1 MKVIHLISG
10 GDTGGAKTHVLT
22 LLEGLNRTI
31 TAELVCFREGEFAQ
45 EAREMGIP
53 TTIFEGNRI
62 GRTAEKLAEYIR
74 AGGFQVI
81 HCHGARGNMMGYLM
95 RRATGLPVVTT
106 MHSDYKL
113 DYMGRPAG
121 RLTYGNIN
129 AFVLRRFDYYI
140 GVSDAMTDL
149 LISRNFPPQQCYTIY
164 NGIDFRTRKEGTD
177 RIAYL
182 RSLGAQVEEGD
193 LVVGIAARLNPVK
206 DVATLI
212 RGFAL
217 AAGSCP
223 RLRLVIAGDGEER
236 EMLEKL
242 AQELGVAD
250 KVCFAGWISGGMD
263 QFYQSLDINTLTSLS
278 ETFPYALT
286 EGVRYG
292 LPTVSSRVGGVPYL
306 IDHEVN
312 GFLFPAGDAQA
323 LGRAL
328 IRLAEDEALRR
339 RMGTLLREKAMAK
352 FSLKKT
358 IETQLSIY
366 EDICRR
372 AARPKERREGVLICG
387 SYGKE
392 NAGDDAILHAII
404 REMRQIDPYMPI
416 TVLSRRPDQTR
427 LIYRV
432 DAIHTFH
439 GMEWWRRM
447 GKTRLYVSGGGS
459 LIQDVTSRRSL
470 WYYLSNMKTAKRRGN
485 QVMMYGCGIGPVIRE
500 GHRKLSAKVMN
511 RYVDAITLRE
521 PDSLQKLR
529 EMGVT
534 RPEIHLSADPAVT
547 MPPAPAELV
556 DSAMLSN
563 GVPTQGKY
571 LCVALRNWPGFEEK
585 LPMICRSAEWASREL
600 GLTPVFL
607 AVEKLQ
613 DPEVARRAA
622 GMLSVPCY
630 VIADPGA
637 PAVIAGILS
646 RMAAVVSMRLHALI
660 FSAGQG
666 VPLVGIVYDPKV
678 SAFLKYIGQDNYM
691 ELEDVTEQRLT
702 EAIRTAVSQPRD
714 PVAVERLRQIEG
726 VNVETAA
733 KLYAK
738 ER

>member
-22 LLEGLNRTI
+22 LLEGLNRSI
-31 TAELVCFREGEFAQ
+31 TAELICFREGEFTQ
-45 EAREMGIP
+45 EAREMGLPIQV
-53 TTIFEGNRI
+53 FQGNHI
-62 GRTAEKLAEYIR
+62 GRTARKLTEYIQK
-74 AGGFQVI
+74 GGFQVI
-81 HCHGARGNMMGYLM
+81 HCHGARGNMMGYLVH
-95 RRATGLPVVTT
+95 RATGIPVVTT
-106 MHSDYKL
+106 VHSDYKL

-121 RLTYGNIN
+121 RLTYGIIN
-129 AFVLRRFDYYI
+129 AFVLRRFNYYI
-140 GVSDAMTDL
+140 GVSDAMTNL
-149 LISRNFPPQQCYTIY
+149 LISRNFPPQRCYTIY
-164 NGIDFRTRKEGTD
+164 NGIDFHTREEKGD

-182 RSLGAQVEEGD
+182 RSLGAKVEEGD

-206 DVATLI
+206 DIATLI

-217 AAGSCP
+217 AEKEYP

-242 AQELGVAD
+242 AQDLGVAD

-323 LGRAL
+323 LGKYLA
-328 IRLAEDEALRR
+328 RLAGDEDLRR
-339 RMGTLLREKAMAK
+339 KMGTLLREKAMAK
-352 FSLKKT
+352 FSLEKT

-366 EDICRR
+366 EDICTRS
-372 AARPKERREGVLICG
+372 ARPRTERDGVLICG

-404 REMRQIDPYMPI
+404 GEMRQIDPHMPI
-416 TVLSRRPDQTR
+416 TVLSRRPEQTK
-427 LIYRV
+427 LVYRV

-439 GMEWWRRM
+439 GLKWWRRM
-447 GKTRLYVSGGGS
+447 GETRLYISGGGS

-500 GHRKLSAKVMN
+500 AHRKLSAKVMN

-521 PDSLQKLR
+521 PDSLQKL
-529 EMGVT
+529 EDMGVT
-534 RPEIHLSADPAVT
+534 RPEIHLSADPAIT
-547 MPPAPAELV
+547 MPPVSPELV

-563 GVPTQGKY
+563 GVPLQGRY
-571 LCVALRNWPGFEEK
+571 LCIALRNWPGFEEK
-585 LPMICRSAEWASREL
+585 LPLIRQAAEAAYREL

-613 DPEVARRAA
+613 DPEVARRSAQ
-622 GMLSVPCY
+622 GLSVPCY
-630 VIADPGA
+630 VITDSGA

-646 RMAAVVSMRLHALI
+646 RMEVVLSMRLHALI

-666 VPLVGIVYDPKV
+666 VPMVGIVYDPKV
-678 SAFLKYIGQDNYM
+678 SAFLKYIGQENFI
-691 ELEDVTEQRLT
+691 ELQDVTEENLM
-702 EAIRTAVSQPRD
+702 EAVRKAAADPRD
-714 PVAVERLRQIEG
+714 PAAVERLRKIEQ
-726 VNVETAA
+726 VNVEVAA
-733 KLYAK
+733 RLYTK
-738 ER
+738 GE